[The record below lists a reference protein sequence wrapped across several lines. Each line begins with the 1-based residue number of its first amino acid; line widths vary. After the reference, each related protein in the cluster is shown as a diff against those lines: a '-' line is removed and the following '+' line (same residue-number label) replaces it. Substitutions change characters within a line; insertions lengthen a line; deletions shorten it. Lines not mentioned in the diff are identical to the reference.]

1 MAIKATPCWGKMEL
15 YSCFTCLLD
24 SLTWKESNNLSD
36 YTSLYYY
43 DMTSSCEMVR
53 TNKQLEKVGETW
65 CHSLIFCSFS
75 DRFMQV
81 FQRNDCL
88 LHLHR
93 HLFGPHIENSSE
105 KLPNASPAEYFLH
118 HLSHQPSASVISKF
132 VSFLRVLFLTCFTAV
147 KPFETC
153 LWYWLVCAN
162 IKAK

>member
-43 DMTSSCEMVR
+43 DMTSSSEMVR

-88 LHLHR
+88 ALASTSLWTSYWEFQWKVTKR
-93 HLFGPHIENSSE
+93 KSSWIF
-105 KLPNASPAEYFLH
+105 SSS
-118 HLSHQPSASVISKF
+118 LSHQPSASVISKF
-132 VSFLRVLFLTCFTAV
+132 VFFLRVLFLTCFTAV